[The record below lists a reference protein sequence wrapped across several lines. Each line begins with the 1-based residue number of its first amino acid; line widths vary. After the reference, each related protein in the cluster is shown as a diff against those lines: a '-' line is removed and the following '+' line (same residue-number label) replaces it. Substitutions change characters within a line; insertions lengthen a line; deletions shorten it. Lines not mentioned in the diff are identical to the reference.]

1 MGTLLRQLS
10 EHILFFAS
18 RLSPGEPTKVPRHE
32 RLAAPPGVFACRWPP
47 KKPNDAPLLQ
57 PSHSRSGLDCRPFI
71 YCVIGCC
78 IDIFCLKPYDL
89 ILRRVFWDTSW
100 YGLDTLIL
108 LERCRGYA
116 AQPTGTTDMK
126 LMSSADYASTP
137 ASGHRHEEAALPR
150 DIDHRST
157 HNMAPSSARV
167 PVNGQN
173 GIAPQSVQDRT
184 SAKKGR

>member
-1 MGTLLRQLS
+1 
-10 EHILFFAS
+10 
-18 RLSPGEPTKVPRHE
+18 
-32 RLAAPPGVFACRWPP
+32 
-47 KKPNDAPLLQ
+47 
-57 PSHSRSGLDCRPFI
+57 
-71 YCVIGCC
+71 
-78 IDIFCLKPYDL
+78 DIFCLKPYDL

-184 SAKKGR
+184 SAKKAGEVDPCPYDLSREDREQIYHIATAISFRRGTTIFSQGADAHFIYFIDQGIVRLSRFAENGHRQVLGFQVA